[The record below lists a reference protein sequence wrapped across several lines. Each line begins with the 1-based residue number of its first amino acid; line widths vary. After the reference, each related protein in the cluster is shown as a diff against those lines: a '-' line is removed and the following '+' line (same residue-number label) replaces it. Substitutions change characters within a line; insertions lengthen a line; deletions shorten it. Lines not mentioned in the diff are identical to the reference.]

1 MKHLAIHLFFF
12 KAIVTKAFNLPNP
25 SIRSTL
31 HLKVKLDS
39 VNCSRR
45 SLINTVLL
53 SPVIAPL
60 PSLAEPSKRLTAY
73 LIDSTIPPTLYP
85 LKAKR
90 EAAVLKGL
98 GSGSG
103 TPKIPYTDNRLTTNN
118 VLNKALK
125 GVIKL
130 SEPEEI
136 IQSFVFLGVNYEES
150 EDGKLAEALIEDI
163 IKARAMKDTGIG
175 LAFAPLSAQ
184 PFLEEYLKKGDED
197 SLLESV
203 EKVGISKETM
213 LYYIPV
219 LRLARKK
226 GLSLIALLPEVEDRK
241 MVRKEGLQSLDIEKR
256 ADYVIDAEGFI
267 NLTQD
272 PKFRLYTD
280 KSMMIDFKPVNKK
293 DTPGDF
299 FAERILVDEAIATSV
314 AKWAISRPPDALV
327 IIIQDI
333 KNVRYMG
340 GANGRIPRIYKSFL
354 PDSKVSEESVT
365 SILINPSAKETLSQ
379 SRFLRLEIGTSPQN
393 IQYQTKIA
401 DYLWFSTIPKVN
413 LIPRMMNPL

>member
-103 TPKIPYTDNRLTTNN
+103 TLKIPYTDNRLTTNN

-136 IQSFVFLGVNYEES
+136 IQSFVFLGVNYEE
-150 EDGKLAEALIEDI
+150 
-163 IKARAMKDTGIG
+163 
-175 LAFAPLSAQ
+175 
-184 PFLEEYLKKGDED
+184 
-197 SLLESV
+197 
-203 EKVGISKETM
+203 
-213 LYYIPV
+213 
-219 LRLARKK
+219 
-226 GLSLIALLPEVEDRK
+226 
-241 MVRKEGLQSLDIEKR
+241 
-256 ADYVIDAEGFI
+256 
-267 NLTQD
+267 
-272 PKFRLYTD
+272 
-280 KSMMIDFKPVNKK
+280 
-293 DTPGDF
+293 
-299 FAERILVDEAIATSV
+299 
-314 AKWAISRPPDALV
+314 
-327 IIIQDI
+327 
-333 KNVRYMG
+333 
-340 GANGRIPRIYKSFL
+340 
-354 PDSKVSEESVT
+354 
-365 SILINPSAKETLSQ
+365 
-379 SRFLRLEIGTSPQN
+379 
-393 IQYQTKIA
+393 
-401 DYLWFSTIPKVN
+401 
-413 LIPRMMNPL
+413 